1 LTIAGFGFAFGFG
14 TSRLPA
20 ELSPIGGVKVVEPRA
35 NWKGFLKVGE
45 LTCAVALYTAAS
57 TSERIAFHTLN
68 RETGHRVRRQFV
80 DEETGKPVP
89 SDEQVKGYEAAQ
101 GEYIMLEADEVA
113 SAMPESDKALAVEA
127 FIRCNDIDEI
137 YFDRP
142 YYLAPADPVAEEAFA
157 LLRTGMLSKKVA
169 ALART
174 VLFRRVRTLLIR
186 PHDRGLIGWTLSFDY
201 EVRSAK
207 EAFDGIAQMK
217 IKAEM
222 LDLAKHIIKTK
233 RGEFDL
239 REFDDR
245 YESAVAELVR
255 AKLEGKPIEA
265 RRPASAAKV
274 VDLMEALRQSAHVEP
289 GSKASAGKGR
299 SRASNARNAKQT
311 KSKSKAPAKTVR
323 RRKAG

>member
-1 LTIAGFGFAFGFG
+1 
-14 TSRLPA
+14 
-20 ELSPIGGVKVVEPRA
+20 VKVVAPRA

-89 SDEQVKGYEAAQ
+89 NDEQVKGYEVAQ
-101 GEYIMLEADEVA
+101 GEYIILEADEVA

-127 FIRCNDIDEI
+127 FIKCGDIDEI

-142 YYLAPADPVAEEAFA
+142 YYLAPASPVAEESFA
-157 LLRTGMLSKKVA
+157 LLRNGMLSKKVV
-169 ALART
+169 ALARA

-186 PHDRGLIGWTLSFDY
+186 PHDRGLVAWTLSFDY

-207 EAFDGIAQMK
+207 EAFDTIAQMK

-233 RGEFDL
+233 RGEFDP

-255 AKLEGKPIEA
+255 AKLEGKPIEV

-274 VDLMEALRQSAHVEP
+274 VDLMEALRQSADIGEP
-289 GSKASAGKGR
+289 DPKASSGKGR
-299 SRASNARNAKQT
+299 SRASSSRNAKQA
-311 KSKSKAPAKTVR
+311 KSKPKAPAKTVR